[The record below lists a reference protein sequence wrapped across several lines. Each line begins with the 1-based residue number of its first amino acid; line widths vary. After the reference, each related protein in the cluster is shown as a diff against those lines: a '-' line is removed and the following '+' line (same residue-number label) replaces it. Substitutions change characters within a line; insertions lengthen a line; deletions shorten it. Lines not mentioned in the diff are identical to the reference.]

1 MQEDSWAWRKCFECP
16 ADNPREGKYR
26 MQLDRQLRESKRC
39 GRRLRAAALALVSGR
54 NVGPWSR
61 SLLLALVCGALL
73 GVTVL
78 SSVAFAAPSA
88 RSQIDSLEAQ
98 AQDLQDQI
106 ATLDQQLETSA
117 EAYNQ
122 LVVRL
127 DELNV
132 NMTALRQRQDAA
144 ERDYQYRLRLYEE
157 RLCEL
162 YKNGGQDGLLQMV
175 LDASNVD
182 DFISRAR
189 LAAEL
194 ASQDRRLMD
203 NLTEATE
210 QLENVLT
217 AVDQAKSE
225 QLIIRRQMTDEEDRM
240 NATLAA
246 RESALASVGA
256 QLAAVME
263 AERQR
268 EAEEQERLQQALAA
282 ILNGGQV
289 YNGVLPQA
297 DTEILGQFLQTAAA
311 YVGIPYVWGGDRPS
325 TGMDCSGYTQYVYR
339 QHGVNLSH
347 YSGYQAV
354 AGIPVDLTN
363 IQPGDL
369 LAFGFPVHHVGIYIG
384 EGLFLHA
391 SGSVRVGKLSDRDDL
406 SAIRRFNLK
415 PRSGD
420 PDFN

>member
-1 MQEDSWAWRKCFECP
+1 
-16 ADNPREGKYR
+16 
-26 MQLDRQLRESKRC
+26 MQLDRQPRDSKRR
-39 GRRLRAAALALVSGR
+39 GRRPGAAALLPACGRTLRSGR
-54 NVGPWSR
+54 R
-61 SLLLALVCGALL
+61 SLVLGLVCGVLL
-73 GVTVL
+73 AVVAL
-78 SSVAFAAPSA
+78 SSVTFAAPSA
-88 RSQIDSLEAQ
+88 RSQINSLEAQ
-98 AQDLQDQI
+98 AQELQDQI
-106 ATLDQQLETSA
+106 ATLDQQLEASA

-122 LVVRL
+122 LVVQL
-127 DELNV
+127 DEINV
-132 NMTALRQRQDAA
+132 TMAELRQRQDAA
-144 ERDYQYRLRLYEE
+144 QRDYQYRLQLFEE

-162 YKNGGQDGLLQMV
+162 YKNGGQDRLLQMV

-194 ASQDRRLMD
+194 ANQDRLLMD
-203 NLTEATE
+203 NLTEATQ

-217 AVDQAKSE
+217 AVDQAKTG
-225 QLIIRRQMTDEEDRM
+225 QLIVRKQMTDEQDRM

-246 RESALASVGA
+246 RESALANVDA
-256 QLAAVME
+256 QIAAVIE

-268 EAEEQERLQQALAA
+268 EAAEQERLQQALVA

-289 YNGVLPQA
+289 YNGILPQA
-297 DTEILGQFLQTAAA
+297 GTEILNQFLQTAAA

-325 TGMDCSGYTQYVYR
+325 TGMDCSGYTQYVYK
-339 QHGVNLSH
+339 QHGVTLSH

-354 AGIPVDLTN
+354 AGIPVDLAN

-384 EGLFLHA
+384 EDLFLHA
-391 SGSVRVGKLSDRDDL
+391 AGTGSTVRVGRLSTRDDL